1 MAAPTQPTID
11 RTERNEDAV
20 LPQDVDDGH
29 RFSHAHVSEVVNR
42 SPAHRRSTSESAIR
56 TDGPNRAIQQ
66 TASVR
71 MLRLGMVAVAGS
83 MVLGAGRGALAAS
96 VSMPASPSLV
106 PQPFPSGSTALQRF
120 DGGMDAWRNERSRQA
135 QAPGL
140 VPRTDL
146 LPDEAISV
154 FPADFA
160 SPFPGAPS
168 PASVPVFGHE
178 EPSLEELLAMATVPN
193 SDVPDEAI
201 PRFTAEG
208 LQHAME
214 RCTATH
220 LFRHLFGYGR
230 QDPQQTVEEA
240 FAADCRKL
248 VVNSDLCRHLEPLTL
263 AQMEGV
269 LVATQAF
276 LSAFDDYFRF
286 EGYGPFPTVLGVRGG
301 DELAFR
307 GMVPDSTVVL
317 LAQGLPREAT
327 ATVHFH
333 ELVHA
338 VNATV
343 NGGAFASE
351 INEAFTESLATHAWT
366 RDFRDTGYEVNDR
379 RDLFTLHVL
388 RELQDG
394 DKDVLTLAGYQEG
407 LKHLA
412 DVVLTFNSSHYEAV
426 KQAAA
431 RVLGLSDVF
440 VDADYVQRMRDLP
453 PVRLKQADGTEVAYR
468 PLLRSEEAQAATGD
482 KIGLGLAAG
491 AGAVIAATAAAFA
504 LREKFGGAKTSED
517 GEPSSQARPTGLDD
531 PEAIELPEI
540 VGPDRENLGVGTSA
554 TSNEEPTVK
563 NDELTI
569 EVVAEGNAGG

>member
-29 RFSHAHVSEVVNR
+29 RFSHAHASEVVNR
-42 SPAHRRSTSESAIR
+42 SGGHRRSFSESAIQ
-56 TDGPNRAIQQ
+56 TSSSNRATQP
-66 TASVR
+66 TGSARLVRFGLMAMAS
-71 MLRLGMVAVAGS
+71 S
-83 MVLGAGRGALAAS
+83 MVLGAGRNSASAAS
-96 VSMPASPSLV
+96 ISTPSSPSLV
-106 PQPFPSGSTALQRF
+106 PHGVPPSLAPLQGLGEGLGSRM
-120 DGGMDAWRNERSRQA
+120 GERSKGT
-135 QAPGL
+135 QAPSL
-140 VPRTDL
+140 VTRNDV
-146 LPDEAISV
+146 LPDEVTSV
-154 FPADFA
+154 FPSHFA
-160 SPFPGAPS
+160 AAFPSAPS
-168 PASVPVFGHE
+168 PATVPVLGHE
-178 EPSLEELLAMATVPN
+178 EPSLEELLAMATVVSP
-193 SDVPDEAI
+193 EHGGLL
-201 PRFTAEG
+201 RFTVEG
-208 LQHAME
+208 LRHAME
-214 RCTATH
+214 RCATTH
-220 LFRHLFGYGR
+220 LFRLLFGYGSEGAH
-230 QDPQQTVEEA
+230 QTVEEA
-240 FAADCRKL
+240 FKAHCQRFLK
-248 VVNSDLCRHLEPLTL
+248 NDLCSKLETPTVE
-263 AQMEGV
+263 QMEAV

-276 LSAFDDYFRF
+276 MTVFDEYYSFVG
-286 EGYGPFPTVLGVRGG
+286 EAAFPTVLGVRGG
-301 DELAFR
+301 GELEFR
-307 GMVPDSTVVL
+307 GMLPDQTVVL
-317 LAQGLPREAT
+317 LAQGLPREAS

-333 ELVHA
+333 EMVHA
-338 VNATV
+338 INATV
-343 NGGAFASE
+343 TGGAFAHE

-491 AGAVIAATAAAFA
+491 AGAVIALTATAFA

-517 GEPSSQARPTGLDD
+517 GEPSSEARPTGLDD